1 MEPDCPYSARK
12 IYLGRVARG
21 QVGWPVDVLTP
32 DVTAKG
38 VEAALRDGPYGRCV
52 YLSDN
57 DVLDNQVVQMQFE
70 GGRTAS
76 FSMVAFTEAGH
87 RRTTIFGTRGELF
100 CDGHTIR
107 VHDFLTD
114 ATQVIDIDALTA
126 GQPGSHAGGDYG
138 LMDAFVSAVAAGDA
152 SSILSGPQDSL
163 ESHLMVFAAEQ
174 ARREGRVVQLR

>member
-1 MEPDCPYSARK
+1 M
-12 IYLGRVARG
+12 ARG
-21 QVGWPVDVLTP
+21 QTGWPVDVLTP
-32 DVTAKG
+32 DVTAEG

-52 YLSDN
+52 YACDN
-57 DVLDNQVVQMQFE
+57 DVLDNQVVQMQFG

-76 FSMVAFTEAGH
+76 FSMVAFAEAGH
-87 RRTTIFGTRGELF
+87 RRTTIFGTRGELT
-100 CDGHTIR
+100 CDGHTVR

-138 LMDAFVSAVAAGDA
+138 LMDAFVSAVAAGDPGL
-152 SSILSGPQDSL
+152 ILSGPQGSL

-174 ARREGRVVQLR
+174 ARIENRIVHMHAERNGFD